1 MFTNFDVKDILF
13 GQFCSDND
21 DSSHVNYNI
30 LDCKF
35 ISFRSKLSK
44 DFLSTSLI
52 LTNGKEIV
60 PILTSH
66 DKNNQTSNRH
76 FHNTQNGMVFCL
88 WWNLSYRHNYFNSC
102 KNFPLFIMVTPGT
115 VR

>member
-21 DSSHVNYNI
+21 DSTRVNYII
-30 LDCKF
+30 LESKF
-35 ISFRSKLSK
+35 ISCRSKLSK
-44 DFLSTSLI
+44 SFLSTSLI

-66 DKNNQTSNRH
+66 GKNNQTSNLH

-102 KNFPLFIMVTPGT
+102 NNFFLFIKITSGT
-115 VR
+115 VL